1 MRQQMLYAVRHSVHE
16 YLRPSCVRF
25 AHLSGSAEAVASE
38 VVCMASS
45 CVCSPCLASLSWS
58 SSQSFLSA
66 SACSSTCCRR
76 SSCVL
81 AAFSLKN
88 FCAGSITPIIPSNTH
103 AVKQLRCRTSVNSSL
118 QVTSA
123 YKVVPQ
129 LLTLL
134 LALAQLYF
142 QLAESL
148 PPCRSDHRLPDIE
161 TWIQSA
167 L

>member
-1 MRQQMLYAVRHSVHE
+1 MRQHMLYAVRHSVHE
-16 YLRPSCVRF
+16 HPRLPCVHF

-45 CVCSPCLASLSWS
+45 CICSPCLASLSWS

-81 AAFSLKN
+81 VAFSLKN
-88 FCAGSITPIIPSNTH
+88 FCADSITPIIPSSTH
-103 AVKQLRCRTSVNSSL
+103 AVKLLRCRTSRFALL
-118 QVTSA
+118 QLTSA

-134 LALAQLYF
+134 LALAQLFF

-148 PPCRSDHRLPDIE
+148 PHADPIIDFLIYRCRSKMP
-161 TWIQSA
+161 
-167 L
+167 